1 MTFGEHSVV
10 GRLESKQFTVVSLIA
25 SKSLEQKVHLEILE
39 VEADIE
45 REVVLRKRTVA
56 KRSHVLLIDDTV
68 TVQILVL
75 DVTKPRSAE

>member
-25 SKSLEQKVHLEILE
+25 SKSLEQKVHLEILD

-56 KRSHVLLIDDTV
+56 KRSHILLIDDTV

>member
-25 SKSLEQKVHLEILE
+25 SKSLEQKVDLEVLE

-56 KRSHVLLIDDTV
+56 KRSHILLIDDTV

>member
-10 GRLESKQFTVVSLIA
+10 GRLESKQFTVVFLIA

>member
-25 SKSLEQKVHLEILE
+25 SKSLEQKVDLEVLE

>member
-1 MTFGEHSVV
+1 MTFGEHSIV

-25 SKSLEQKVHLEILE
+25 SKSLEQKVHLEILD

-45 REVVLRKRTVA
+45 REVVLRKLTVA
-56 KRSHVLLIDDTV
+56 KRSHILLIDDTV

>member
-25 SKSLEQKVHLEILE
+25 SKSLEQKVHLEVLD

-45 REVVLRKRTVA
+45 REVVLRKRTIA